1 MKKINFSAHIL
12 PHVIAIGV
20 FLIVTVFFFKPVFFD
35 NKSISQHDIEQWAGS
50 SKELRDYRDQTGEE
64 GLWANS
70 MFSGMPAYLINV
82 QWSNKPVSYL
92 KQILSVGL
100 PHPIANIFLAF
111 ISYYILLL
119 AFGVRPYLAI
129 GGALAFGLSSYMTVG
144 LAAGHNARI
153 GAIAFMPLVMAGIH
167 LAFSGRRLLG
177 FGVLTAG
184 LALHFKENH
193 LQITYYL
200 GLIVLV
206 YGIIQ
211 LIRFIKENRVADF
224 AKSAAVLIP
233 AAALAL
239 GSFIGPFWATTEYAA
254 YTIRGKSELVSN
266 TAETVDGANGLP
278 KWYVFEYTNGL
289 LEPMTLMI
297 PNIYGGHT
305 HDPGQLHVLA
315 LDPKSNVYKALSN
328 TQDQKLAN
336 QLAAQSLGY
345 WGPQGGAT
353 PYYAGAIIVFLF
365 VVGIAFAER
374 RYVWWLV
381 IMTALAVMMSW
392 GDNFKLFNYFL
403 YDYMPGYSKFRS
415 VTFTIII
422 AVFAMPL
429 LGFLGLEKIAST
441 GLDKAAQK
449 KLLIVL
455 ACTAGLCLFLII
467 FGGFLFGF
475 TREGEDVLPPWF
487 LKALIDDRISLL
499 RGDAFRSM
507 IFMLLAFAAIYFEI
521 WKKVSPAAFYAF
533 FIILILIDITVVD
546 KRYLTE
552 GNYRRKRELLNFSI
566 NEADQKILQ
575 DKSYF
580 RVYNIRGDAW
590 AEARTSFFHNSI
602 GGYHGAKL
610 RRYQELYDSC
620 ITRQTRVMYNDLN
633 QGQFHPEAY
642 GSINM
647 LNVKYMTYETQVLP
661 NTGANGPAWYVRDI
675 KLVNNP
681 TEELKTICEV
691 NTLTT
696 AVVDGSKFKPGTA
709 TADSAAS
716 ITVAEHHPN
725 YLKYES
731 QSQSDGLAVFSE
743 IYYEKGWK
751 ASIDGKEAPILRAD
765 YVLRALNVP
774 AGKHTIE
781 FRFEPEAYTT
791 GNTVTRICSIL
802 VVLTLLGCLG
812 WSLKKEQDL

>member
-1 MKKINFSAHIL
+1 MII
-12 PHVIAIGV
+12 
-20 FLIVTVFFFKPVFFD
+20 
-35 NKSISQHDIEQWAGS
+35 
-50 SKELRDYRDQTGEE
+50 
-64 GLWANS
+64 
-70 MFSGMPAYLINV
+70 
-82 QWSNKPVSYL
+82 
-92 KQILSVGL
+92 
-100 PHPIANIFLAF
+100 
-111 ISYYILLL
+111 
-119 AFGVRPYLAI
+119 
-129 GGALAFGLSSYMTVG
+129 
-144 LAAGHNARI
+144 
-153 GAIAFMPLVMAGIH
+153 
-167 LAFSGRRLLG
+167 
-177 FGVLTAG
+177 
-184 LALHFKENH
+184 
-193 LQITYYL
+193 
-200 GLIVLV
+200 LV
-206 YGIIQ
+206 YGIVQ
-211 LIRFIKENRVADF
+211 LIRFIKENRIADF
-224 AKSAAVLIP
+224 AKSLAVLIP

-239 GSFIGPFWATTEYAA
+239 GSFIGPFWATTEYGS
-254 YTIRGKSELVSN
+254 YTIRGKSEIVSGKVEGIE
-266 TAETVDGANGLP
+266 AANGLS
-278 KWYVFEYTNGL
+278 KSYVFEYTNGL

-305 HDPGQLHVLA
+305 HDPGQPHVLA
-315 LDPKSNVYKALSN
+315 LDQKSHVYKALSN
-328 TQDQKLAN
+328 TQDQKMAN
-336 QLAAQSLGY
+336 QLAGQSYGY

-353 PYYAGAIIVFLF
+353 PYYAGAVIVFLF

-374 RYVWWLV
+374 RYTWWLV
-381 IMTALAVMMSW
+381 TVTVLAIMMSW

-403 YDYMPGYSKFRS
+403 YDFMPGYNKFRS

-429 LGFLGLEKIAST
+429 LGFMGLEKIAST
-441 GLDKAAQK
+441 GLDKPAQK

-455 ACTAGLCLFLII
+455 ACTAGLCLFLIL
-467 FGGFLFGF
+467 FGGFLFSF
-475 TREGEDVLPPWF
+475 TRPGEDLLPPWF

-507 IFMLLAFAAIYFEI
+507 VFMLLAFAAIYFEA
-521 WKKVSPAAFYAF
+521 WKRIPAAAFYAF

-552 GNYRRKRELLNFSI
+552 GNYRRNRELLNFPM

-610 RRYQELYDSC
+610 RRYQDLYDSC
-620 ITRQTRVMYNDLN
+620 IVRQTRQMYSDLN

-642 GSINM
+642 GSLNM

-661 NTGANGPAWYVRDI
+661 NDGANGPAWFVRNV
-675 KLVNNP
+675 KVVNNP

-691 NTLTT
+691 NTRTT
-696 AVVDGSKFKPGTA
+696 AVVDGSKFKPGAATTDSTA
-709 TADSAAS
+709 SVT
-716 ITVAEHHPN
+716 IAEHRPN

-751 ASIDGKEAPILRAD
+751 ASIDGKEVPILRAD

-781 FRFEPEAYTT
+781 FRFEPKAYTT
-791 GNTVTRICSIL
+791 GNTITKICSIL
-802 VVLTLLGCLG
+802 VTLVLLGCLG
-812 WSLKKEQDL
+812 WSLKKSEQD